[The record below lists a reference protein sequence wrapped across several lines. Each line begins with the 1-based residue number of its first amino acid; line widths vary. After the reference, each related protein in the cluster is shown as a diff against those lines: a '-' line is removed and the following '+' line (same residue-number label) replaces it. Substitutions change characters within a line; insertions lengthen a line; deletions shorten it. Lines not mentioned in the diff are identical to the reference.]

1 MSEENK
7 TYQPKWEEKK
17 AEDGKHHHHHH
28 HHSDYSKPN
37 SHTNSWGGWLR
48 MRDKQ
53 AYYGLML
60 VIVAVLAFGAY
71 KLVQLVVNEIHE
83 MPNGDPSQELKVDE
97 LGIRKVDEADALF
110 LGDSLARQY
119 NIDSLR
125 RTVKGEEHNVYRP
138 PRKNDNELIDGRE
151 WSAIWTN
158 LQHWFKANGGDPEFI
173 IGMVL
178 FCLGILGLVGYGI
191 YKHKHRHR

>member
-1 MSEENK
+1 M
-7 TYQPKWEEKK
+7 
-17 AEDGKHHHHHH
+17 AEDHNTEHHHHHH
-28 HHSDYSKPN
+28 HHHHYNDGRSS
-37 SHTNSWGGWLR
+37 SHTNSWGGGLKL
-48 MRDKQ
+48 RDKQ
-53 AYYGLML
+53 AYYGLMFI
-60 VIVAVLAFGAY
+60 IVVVLAFGAF
-71 KLVQLVVNEIHE
+71 KLVKMFANELHE
-83 MPNGDPSQELKVDE
+83 MPNGDPTQELKVDE

-151 WSAIWTN
+151 WKDIWSN

-173 IGMVL
+173 IGLVL
-178 FCLGILGLVGYGI
+178 FLLGILGLVAFGI
-191 YKHKHRHR
+191 YKHKHRND